1 MSKVSSADST
11 SINDDP
17 LNIVV
22 EVHSQMETGM
32 EDKTIQW
39 RKRMTFQDLSTHDAF
54 TLICFCSDHLYNI
67 ADKPQA
73 KAPVL
78 S

>member
-39 RKRMTFQDLSTHDAF
+39 WKRMFVQELSKHDAF
-54 TLICFCSDHLYNI
+54 ILICFCSDHLYNV